1 MELKP
6 DERNVLEDLQH
17 DKQLQQMA
25 RFRPLS
31 REQAEYVDRWVS
43 YYACEYDCINMTDTR
58 VYEILNAINDDDD
71 FEFEGEEREPYAWEN
86 PMNTYEQNK
95 REYQLSY
102 GPETYFEAGRED

>member
-1 MELKP
+1 MEIK
-6 DERNVLEDLQH
+6 EHEHSVLLDLQH
-17 DKQLQQMA
+17 DKELQQMA

-31 REQAEYVDRWVS
+31 QEQADHVDRWVS
-43 YYACEYDCINMTDTR
+43 YYACEYEGLTDGR
-58 VYEILNAINDDDD
+58 VYAILDAINQGED
-71 FEFEGEEREPYAWEN
+71 FEIEGEEREPYAWEN

>member
-31 REQAEYVDRWVS
+31 KAQAEYVDEWVS
-43 YYACEYDCINMTDTR
+43 YYACQYDCINMTDTR
-58 VYEILNAINDDDD
+58 VYEILDAINQDDY
-71 FEFEGEEREPYAWEN
+71 FEFEGEEPEPEAWEN
-86 PMNTYEQNK
+86 PMNTYRENR
-95 REYQLSY
+95 REYLLSY
-102 GPETYFEAGRED
+102 GPETSFEAGEEN